1 MLTIHCDAA
10 YDGENK
16 IGVVACVM
24 LLNDTV
30 VDVLVLDF
38 PYFGGSVHDLEY
50 VALRVALRCANEW
63 ATNGNVIVCA
73 DNDVAITDAA
83 RVFLHSNVT
92 LERIPSKGNKAHKY
106 AVKRLRQLRAQMC
119 CAKPILER

>member
-16 IGVVACVM
+16 IGAVACVM
-24 LLNDTV
+24 LLNETIT
-30 VDVLVLDF
+30 DVLVLDF
-38 PYFGGSVHDLEY
+38 PCFGGDVHDLEY
-50 VALRVALRCANEW
+50 VALRVALRRANEW
-63 ATNGNVIVCA
+63 AADSNVIVCA

-83 RVFLHSNVT
+83 RAFLPNNVT